1 MECIIDDGSS
11 GNDSGT
17 DCIAELPNACGND
30 DGDDDGVN
38 NDDANDD
45 DDDECR
51 AMPLA
56 YQALTITRSRLN
68 RVPCDNIFRH
78 IFDHLNRWELFRV
91 LIEN

>member
-1 MECIIDDGSS
+1 MCAHGMECIIDDGSSGNDS

-30 DGDDDGVN
+30 DGDND
-38 NDDANDD
+38 DDANDDD

-56 YQALTITRSRLN
+56 YQALTITRSRMN

-78 IFDHLNRWELFRV
+78 IFDHLNR
-91 LIEN
+91 